1 MTAPFG
7 PPHQGPAPYY
17 PPADRPR
24 RWLPIAIVVAA
35 AIIAA
40 AIIGAVLLSRGPSS
54 TPAGPASTA
63 AGNGPTQNG
72 VAASSTCESWPSI
85 KAALN
90 SIPALPAGWNWDT
103 PNIDVYILNQSA
115 AVKKALDL
123 FEADVAA
130 TDPPEVVTAAR
141 TYLSERRQGMQK
153 LLDRIYTSADQVPVS
168 VALAKLDE
176 VCGVS

>member
-7 PPHQGPAPYY
+7 PPHQGPAAPYY
-17 PPADRPR
+17 PPAKPPR
-24 RWLPIAIVVAA
+24 RWLPVAIVVAA
-35 AIIAA
+35 AILGA
-40 AIIGAVLLSRGPSS
+40 AIIGAVLLSRGPTS
-54 TPAGPASTA
+54 TPADPAPT
-63 AGNGPTQNG
+63 AGNGTTQDG
-72 VAASSTCESWPSI
+72 AAASSTCKSWPSI
-85 KAALN
+85 KSAMN

-103 PNIDVYILNQSA
+103 PNIDMYISNQSA

-130 TDPPEVVTAAR
+130 TDPPEVVAAAR
-141 TYLSERRQGMQK
+141 AYLSQRRQGMQK
-153 LLDRIYTSADQVPVS
+153 LLDRTYTSADQVPVS